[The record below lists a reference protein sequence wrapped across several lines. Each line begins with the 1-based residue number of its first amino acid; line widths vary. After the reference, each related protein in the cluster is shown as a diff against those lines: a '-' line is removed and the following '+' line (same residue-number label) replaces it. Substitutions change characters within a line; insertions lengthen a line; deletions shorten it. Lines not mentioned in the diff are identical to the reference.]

1 MFLILLKFSTNK
13 ARAPEFMANHV
24 DWLKQGFDDGV
35 FDLAGSLQPQVGGGI
50 LARSASRAQ
59 VEARVAA
66 DPFVVED
73 VVTAEVLEL
82 TPSRASADFAFLLPE
97 VAA

>member
-13 ARAPEFMANHV
+13 ARAPEVMADHV
-24 DWLKQGFDDGV
+24 AWLKQGFDDGV
-35 FDLAGSLQPQVGGGI
+35 FDLAGSLQPQLGGGI
-50 LARSASRAQ
+50 LARAATRAE

-66 DPFVVED
+66 DPFVIED
-73 VVTAEVLEL
+73 VVTAEILEL
-82 TPSRASADFAFLLPE
+82 TPSRASADFTFLLPE